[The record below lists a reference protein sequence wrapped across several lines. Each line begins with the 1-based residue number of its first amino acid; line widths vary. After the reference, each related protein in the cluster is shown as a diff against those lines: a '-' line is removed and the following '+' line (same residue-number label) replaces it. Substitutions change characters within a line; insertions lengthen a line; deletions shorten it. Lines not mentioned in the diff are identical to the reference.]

1 MLLDIRCCE
10 HVAERLRQGFLFIT
24 GAYQQGHWCALD
36 EDEDGGVLSM
46 CFLDECG
53 ESISIREVTV
63 PEYCGNL
70 AANLL
75 DMISE
80 NASRQRNGLAE
91 AYPYSAFEELAGE
104 IDALAARFAV
114 QEAELAE
121 ARSIAVSHDWEL
133 GGSLDFVNRKLN
145 LKVELQPDLIGGI
158 RVVVGDEVL
167 DTSVKARLQQMK
179 VALTA

>member
-1 MLLDIRCCE
+1 
-10 HVAERLRQGFLFIT
+10 
-24 GAYQQGHWCALD
+24 
-36 EDEDGGVLSM
+36 M

-145 LKVELQPDLIGGI
+145 LKVYVAGSEGWRITCLCRTLPTHRGKVDRGTCPLVQYHAEHYEDFRPAIAAAEKLAAEGGAD
-158 RVVVGDEVL
+158 DE
-167 DTSVKARLQQMK
+167 
-179 VALTA
+179 